1 MPRELWRIDTYNIQ
15 KNQITKLNLLCYI
28 LPPQKRKIACRHSL
42 KGGDS
47 KNGNSVIHVA
57 FLAAYHIVGQ

>member
-28 LPPQKRKIACRHSL
+28 LPPQRKVACRHSL

-57 FLAAYHIVGQ
+57 FLAANCIVGQ

>member
-28 LPPQKRKIACRHSL
+28 LPPPQRKVACRHSL

-47 KNGNSVIHVA
+47 KNGSFVIHVA
-57 FLAAYHIVGQ
+57 FLAANHIVGQ

>member
-1 MPRELWRIDTYNIQ
+1 MLHFT
-15 KNQITKLNLLCYI
+15 
-28 LPPQKRKIACRHSL
+28 PPQRKVACRHSL